1 LWVVDRRAP
10 HRPQTIR
17 LGDQDLELLRFL
29 AEHRLVLPEHAAA
42 LLGRSLD
49 TARAR
54 LARLAG
60 AGYVRSESLFRG
72 QPTMY
77 LITRAGLKVIGS
89 AFEVPRLDMRCYA
102 HDLGMAWLWLAA
114 RAGTFGPLGEI
125 IAERRLR
132 SHDASCEAEGD
143 PLGVRLGGVGPR
155 GQERLHY
162 PDLLLRAANGRRVAL
177 ELELS
182 PKWRPRL
189 ETILAGYGADPRIDG
204 VVYFI
209 ASHSVARSVQ
219 AAAGRLGMGSLV
231 HLQRVRLTASNP
243 AATRDRV
250 RARTAPAHAGRP
262 TEAAR

>member
-1 LWVVDRRAP
+1 VARRSP
-10 HRPQTIR
+10 HKAQTIR

-29 AEHRLVLPEHAAA
+29 AEHRLALPEHAAA
-42 LLGRSLD
+42 LLGRSPD

-60 AGYVRSESLFRG
+60 AGYVRSEPVFRD
-72 QPTMY
+72 QPAMY

-89 AFEVPRLDMRCYA
+89 AFEAPRLDMRCYE
-102 HDLGMAWLWLAA
+102 HDVGVAWLWLAA
-114 RAGTFGPLGEI
+114 RAGTFGPVSEI

-132 SHDASCEAEGD
+132 SHDAAREREGE

-162 PDLLLRAANGRRVAL
+162 PDLLLRTADGRRIAL

-182 PKWRPRL
+182 SKWRPRL

-204 VVYFI
+204 VVYLA
-209 ASHSVARSVQ
+209 ASRSVARSVQ
-219 AAAGRLGMGSLV
+219 AAARRLGVSSLV
-231 HLQRVRLTASNP
+231 HLQPVRLTASNP
-243 AATRDRV
+243 TAAHG
-250 RARTAPAHAGRP
+250 RARSRTAPAHAGRA
-262 TEAAR
+262 TEVAL